1 MPSQPLI
8 PLLPTRSRYS
18 TGADVEIEVR
28 TAGPGRLVVRHLGAV
43 VGTADAAG
51 PGTVSLGALAAGG
64 YGVDLETADGTP
76 VARTA
81 VLVTDEPR
89 GRMRYGFVAS
99 YAPDKDVAAVV
110 DLARRLHLDAVQL
123 YDWAYRHADLMGGG
137 ETYADPLGQPIAL
150 DTVRRLAAGLAAAGT
165 DALGYAAVYG
175 VGSEEWPAW
184 SHRALLRA
192 DGEAWSLGDF
202 LTLVDPGAPD
212 WQEHLVGDLRAAV
225 AAVGLHGFHLDQYG
239 YPRWAG
245 LVGGGAVDLSRS
257 FRALIEAVRTGLPD
271 ARLVFNNVNDF
282 PTRATAD
289 APQDAVYIEVWP
301 PHTTLGSLA
310 RLVERARAARDGRP
324 VVIAAYQHVY
334 EVAPRSEADL
344 STSFTMATLF
354 SHGATQLLAG
364 EQGNLLVDPYYV
376 RNRPAEPETLALL
389 QRWYDFLVEHDELLM
404 APGAADVSGAWVGA
418 YNDALDVRFAAAP
431 TTDGP
436 TPGGV
441 WRRVVQVGELLVVH
455 LINLAGQA
463 DTEWDAPRAVPADPG
478 AGTLRV
484 KRAGSAVPVV
494 RVADPDRGGHLTDVA
509 VELDGEDAVAVLP
522 PPHVWQTVVVD
533 LRGRR

>member
-1 MPSQPLI
+1 M
-8 PLLPTRSRYS
+8 
-18 TGADVEIEVR
+18 
-28 TAGPGRLVVRHLGAV
+28 
-43 VGTADAAG
+43 
-51 PGTVSLGALAAGG
+51 
-64 YGVDLETADGTP
+64 
-76 VARTA
+76 
-81 VLVTDEPR
+81 
-89 GRMRYGFVAS
+89 
-99 YAPDKDVAAVV
+99 
-110 DLARRLHLDAVQL
+110 
-123 YDWAYRHADLMGGG
+123 
-137 ETYADPLGQPIAL
+137 
-150 DTVRRLAAGLAAAGT
+150 
-165 DALGYAAVYG
+165 
-175 VGSEEWPAW
+175 
-184 SHRALLRA
+184 
-192 DGEAWSLGDF
+192 
-202 LTLVDPGAPD
+202 
-212 WQEHLVGDLRAAV
+212 